1 MGAIPLGHL
10 HDVALILNFERCW
23 EHALEVHVHTQDD
36 TGVWAK
42 KWTNATMQIGMQM
55 GMQKEAETATEMVPE
70 RVYAYLRA
78 RACRGTW

>member
-23 EHALEVHVHTQDD
+23 AHALEVHVHTQDD

-42 KWTNATMQIGMQM
+42 
-55 GMQKEAETATEMVPE
+55 QKDQRNDADRDADRDAE
-70 RVYAYLRA
+70 
-78 RACRGTW
+78 RGRNCNRDGA